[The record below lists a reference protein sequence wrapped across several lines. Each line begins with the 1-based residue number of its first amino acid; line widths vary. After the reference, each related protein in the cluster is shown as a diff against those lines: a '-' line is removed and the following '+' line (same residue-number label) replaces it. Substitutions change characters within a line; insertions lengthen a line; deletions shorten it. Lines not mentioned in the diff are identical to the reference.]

1 VSAEPDRLD
10 GRTYVVGL
18 PVIIVVSPGGMVS
31 VEVDMTEAGIAMLKD
46 ENATDGSIP
55 EHVMLADSDTVESW
69 RQRHNVSVMAT

>member
-1 VSAEPDRLD
+1 MTAEPDGLD

-18 PVIIVVSPGGMVS
+18 PVIIVVSPGGTVS

-46 ENATDGSIP
+46 EHATDGTIA

-69 RQRHNVSVMAT
+69 RQRHNVSVMAK